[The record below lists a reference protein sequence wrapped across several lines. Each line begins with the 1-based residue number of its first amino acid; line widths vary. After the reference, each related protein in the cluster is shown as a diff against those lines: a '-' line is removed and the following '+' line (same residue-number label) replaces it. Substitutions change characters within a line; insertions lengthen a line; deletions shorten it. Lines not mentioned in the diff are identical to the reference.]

1 MGKGTA
7 AAYALLRLRVPFLE
21 ADAVMAPRMEQV
33 CRLVAEGHILR
44 APREGIG
51 MRVERIRPWRAFGQ
65 QSAWAN

>member
-1 MGKGTA
+1 
-7 AAYALLRLRVPFLE
+7 VPFLE